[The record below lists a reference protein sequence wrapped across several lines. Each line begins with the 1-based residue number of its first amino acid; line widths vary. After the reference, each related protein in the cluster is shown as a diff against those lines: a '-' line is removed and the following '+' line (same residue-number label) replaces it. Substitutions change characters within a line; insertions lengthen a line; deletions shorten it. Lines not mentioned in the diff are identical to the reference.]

1 MDKNEEVSLSLRKIA
16 GSNDNNQVAA
26 AMRDVRRSGKAALPI
41 LIDAL
46 HGEDPMLRDIA
57 CAVLGELG
65 PDAGEAVP
73 RLLELMKT
81 GSEETRMA
89 TALSLMRI
97 GPDSLSLLEETAKE
111 TAGLTK
117 FWACWAISW
126 LDPSRLNQDM
136 IACLKAEQ
144 EQPTNAVTPFA
155 AEEAISK
162 VIAWQ
167 LKEAD

>member
-16 GSNDNNQVAA
+16 NSSEINQVAA
-26 AMRDVRRSGKAALPI
+26 GLKEVRRSGKAALPL
-41 LIDAL
+41 LIDGL

-73 RLLELMKT
+73 KLIELMQT
-81 GSEETRMA
+81 SSEETRMA
-89 TALSLMRI
+89 AALSLMRI
-97 GPDSLSLLEETAKE
+97 GSDSLPLLEETAKKSV
-111 TAGLTK
+111 GLTK

-126 LDPSRLNQDM
+126 LDPSLLDPDM
-136 IACLKAEQ
+136 IGCLKAEQ
-144 EQPTNAVTPFA
+144 EQPTNEVTPFA
-155 AEEAISK
+155 AAEAVGK